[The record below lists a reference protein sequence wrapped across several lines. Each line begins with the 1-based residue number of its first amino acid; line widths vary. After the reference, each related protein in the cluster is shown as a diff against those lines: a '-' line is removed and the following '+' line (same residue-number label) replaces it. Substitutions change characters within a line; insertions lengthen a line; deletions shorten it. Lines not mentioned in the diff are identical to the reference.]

1 VIGGGLLV
9 SVRDGDEARVALR
22 GGADIV
28 DLKEPRNGALG
39 CAGPAAAASVARA
52 VGRAV
57 PWTAALGELEDGL
70 AAVRYRLAAII
81 AAGQSSAA
89 PPAAVKVGL
98 AGLAGHDWEA
108 ALTDL
113 FATIPA
119 PTTAVLVTYADW
131 DEAAAPHPRDVI
143 AAAPRLGA
151 RWLLIDTAVKGR
163 GSVLG
168 RPSGAVGE
176 AGGMP
181 GGTSGGAAGPTDG
194 MLADWI
200 AVGRRQGLSVAV
212 AGSLSLDE
220 LPLAR
225 GLGADV
231 IGLRTAVCSGG
242 RFGRVTEDRV
252 RRAAAA
258 VGRPGGWRAMIAGG
272 ATTGGACR

>member
-1 VIGGGLLV
+1 MIGGGLLV
-9 SVRDGDEARVALR
+9 SVRDGDEARVALC

-28 DLKEPRNGALG
+28 DLKEPLHGALG
-39 CAGPAAAASVARA
+39 CAGPAVAAAVARE

-57 PWTAALGELEDGL
+57 PWTAALGELHDGL
-70 AAVRYRLAAII
+70 PAVRHRLAAII

-89 PPAAVKVGL
+89 PPAAVKVGM
-98 AGLAGHDWEA
+98 AGLVAQDWEA
-108 ALTDL
+108 ALADL
-113 FATIPA
+113 FASIPA
-119 PTTAVLVTYADW
+119 PTTAVLVAYADW
-131 DEAAAPHPRDVI
+131 EEAAAPDPRDVI

-163 GSVLG
+163 GSILG
-168 RPSGAVGE
+168 RPPGSAGEPGAMQGDSSV
-176 AGGMP
+176 
-181 GGTSGGAAGPTDG
+181 AAIGPTDG
-194 MLADWI
+194 MVTDWI
-200 AVGRRQGLSVAV
+200 AAARWQGLAVAV

-220 LPLAR
+220 LPRAR
-225 GLGADV
+225 RLGADV

-258 VGRPGGWRAMIAGG
+258 VGRTGCWPAPIAGG